1 LVNQM
6 HKSHSAPRAAL
17 GILSQLFCFNQS
29 YSQVLFNQLIRQP
42 SNLVLHNPPSAVED
56 GKPICIL
63 PRNNIRLNP
72 LLRLIKNQ

>member
-1 LVNQM
+1 
-6 HKSHSAPRAAL
+6 
-17 GILSQLFCFNQS
+17 
-29 YSQVLFNQLIRQP
+29 VLFNQLIRQP